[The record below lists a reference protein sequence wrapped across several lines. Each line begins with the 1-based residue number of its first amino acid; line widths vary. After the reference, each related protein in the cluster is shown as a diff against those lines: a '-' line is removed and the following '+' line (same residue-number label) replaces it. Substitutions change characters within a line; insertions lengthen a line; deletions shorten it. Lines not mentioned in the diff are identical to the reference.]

1 MTQRI
6 LVTAGAS
13 GIGREIVRA
22 FCAGGASVFVCDI
35 DSKALQATSAELAG
49 VKTGLCDISKRHD
62 IERMMMEC
70 VRAMGRPLAARFRA
84 EAKNTARCSE
94 VDIRADVADRQRH
107 AASVLRNAFCA
118 NVSELHRRSATNGV
132 ITPSITF
139 VNGSLYRRVPFRGIP
154 NKTIRCTSGQWAAEK
169 ACQREGR
176 LACSQTT
183 PPAKD

>member
-1 MTQRI
+1 MAGETEMTQRI

-70 VRAMGRPLAARFRA
+70 VRAMGGSCRSLSRGSQEHCAMQRSRYPS
-84 EAKNTARCSE
+84 RCCQSTTTCSKRLE
-94 VDIRADVADRQRH
+94 KCILRKRQRI
-107 AASVLRNAFCA
+107 APAFSHKWS
-118 NVSELHRRSATNGV
+118 NYTEYYVR
-132 ITPSITF
+132 
-139 VNGSLYRRVPFRGIP
+139 
-154 NKTIRCTSGQWAAEK
+154 
-169 ACQREGR
+169 
-176 LACSQTT
+176 
-183 PPAKD
+183 